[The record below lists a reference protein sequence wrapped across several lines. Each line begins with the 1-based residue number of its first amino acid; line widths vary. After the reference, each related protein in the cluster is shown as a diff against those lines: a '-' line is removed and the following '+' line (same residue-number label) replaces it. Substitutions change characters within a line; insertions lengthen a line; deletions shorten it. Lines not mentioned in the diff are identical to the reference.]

1 MANHQGNEYNTA
13 IDNNTSYSEDG
24 AICDAVVFDQN
35 VYYQLG
41 ESAEDKQGDKN
52 NLSSDN
58 GNVYYQL

>member
-1 MANHQGNEYNTA
+1 MANQQGNEYNTA
-13 IDNNTSYSEDG
+13 NDNNPRYNEDG
-24 AICDAVVFDQN
+24 GDAVVSDQN

-41 ESAEDKQGDKN
+41 ESADDKQGDKN